1 MSAKCRLFQFE
12 DGLCPANGIFALGGT
27 MKVYLIIVLALSLSL
42 VACGDS
48 GKGSGRK
55 LAAPEAVRQ
64 NAACERSEAKYI
76 KMAVESTVPLENSYY
91 LTIWDTG
98 RFEAIRAMYS
108 VDYKTVHYD
117 YTVGYAELTKERTP
131 YRSFELSGFGIVNAD
146 SVVAEYVGLPFFEML
161 NPENNKRNVQI
172 RYEVVEEGVITIGPE
187 NRDFHCNG
195 GERPPG
201 LRL

>member
-1 MSAKCRLFQFE
+1 
-12 DGLCPANGIFALGGT
+12 
-27 MKVYLIIVLALSLSL
+27 MKVYLIIVLALSLNL

-55 LAAPEAVRQ
+55 LAAPEAVKQ

-76 KMAVESTVPLENSYY
+76 KMALEGSMELENSYY

-98 RFEAIRAMYS
+98 RFEAIRAKYS
-108 VDYKTVHYD
+108 VDYKSVHYD

-131 YRSFELSGFGIVNAD
+131 YRSFELIGFGIVNAD
-146 SVVAEYVGLPFFEML
+146 SVVADYVGLPFFEMFD
-161 NPENNKRNVQI
+161 PENNKRNIQI

-187 NRDFHCNG
+187 DRDFFCNG
-195 GERPPG
+195 GEIPPG

>member
-1 MSAKCRLFQFE
+1 
-12 DGLCPANGIFALGGT
+12 
-27 MKVYLIIVLALSLSL
+27 MKVYLIIVLALSLNL

-55 LAAPEAVRQ
+55 LAAPKTVRQ
-64 NAACERSEAKYI
+64 NTACERSEAKYV
-76 KMAVESTVPLENSYY
+76 KMAFESSMEFEDSYY

-98 RFEAIRAMYS
+98 RFEAIQAMHS
-108 VDYKTVHYD
+108 VDYKAVHYD
-117 YTVGYAELTKERTP
+117 YTVGYAELIKERTP
-131 YRSFELSGFGIVNAD
+131 YRSFELSGFGIVEAD
-146 SVVAEYVGLPFFEML
+146 SVVADYVGLPFFEMYI
-161 NPENNKRNVQI
+161 PENNKRNIQI

-187 NRDFHCNG
+187 ERNFHCNG